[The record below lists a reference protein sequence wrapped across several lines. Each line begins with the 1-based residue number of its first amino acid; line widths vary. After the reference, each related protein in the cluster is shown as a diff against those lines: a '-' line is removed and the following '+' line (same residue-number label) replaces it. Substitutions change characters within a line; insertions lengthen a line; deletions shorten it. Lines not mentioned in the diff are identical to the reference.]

1 MEEISKKVQE
11 RWLKRHGY
19 VVQHYVGGRVV
30 GMEVQW
36 RRKRGRPKVGWT
48 DDIRKKGLSGNVV

>member
-11 RWLKRHGY
+11 RWLKRHGC

-30 GMEVQW
+30 GMEE
-36 RRKRGRPKVGWT
+36 R
-48 DDIRKKGLSGNVV
+48 SA